1 MTEHG
6 TCLKHPLATALS
18 DRYVRSSAKLVH
30 VGLVTGEF
38 VVQ

>member
-1 MTEHG
+1 MTERG
-6 TCLKHPLATALS
+6 TCLKHLLATALN

-38 VVQ
+38 VV